1 MKDSTKTTVK
11 TAQKTL
17 VPSIHPY
24 FFSSEIV
31 TPIITSK
38 AAEDKRIIIINSHKD
53 SFKKL
58 RKGVIGSSKTLLTPK
73 YSFLNCSFLIPSSL
87 EVFNFWRIFSVPPKD
102 PI

>member
-1 MKDSTKTTVK
+1 MKDSTKTTVN
-11 TAQKTL
+11 TAQNTL

-38 AAEDKRIIIINSHKD
+38 VAEDKRMIIINSHND

-58 RKGVIGSSKTLLTPK
+58 IKGVIGSSNTLLTPK
-73 YSFLNCSFLIPSSL
+73 YSFLFSSDLIPSSA
-87 EVFNFWRIFSVPPKD
+87 EVSNF
-102 PI
+102 